1 VPDDFRPAV
10 AELVR
15 RTMLTTFKAI
25 LRPAEIWLLLSATFL
40 GLVLLGG
47 AQGPW
52 NYYWLFA
59 MVCWAVLDIYWA
71 LAARDAKPPVTV
83 RQNRLALLTT
93 MLIYAL
99 YCLPLSS
106 IPLLGQRV
114 VPRFAA
120 VEIVGAFMCAFGI
133 GFAIRARHVLAKS
146 WNAAVTLQE
155 GHALVQDGPYAIV
168 RHPIYFGFLVAAVGM
183 ILVLGEI
190 RALVLLFGI
199 EVLLKKMEREES
211 ILRTT
216 FPDQYPEY
224 ERRVKRL
231 LPHVW

>member
-1 VPDDFRPAV
+1 MP
-10 AELVR
+10 
-15 RTMLTTFKAI
+15 TNMLKAI
-25 LRPAEIWLLLSATFL
+25 LRAAEIWLLLAVIFVGSI
-40 GLVLLGG
+40 LVGG
-47 AQGPW
+47 VHGPW
-52 NYYWLFA
+52 NYYWLFT

-71 LAARDAKPPVTV
+71 LAARGTKPAVAV
-83 RQNRLALLTT
+83 RQNHLALLAR

-114 VPRFAA
+114 VPRFAV
-120 VEIVGAFMCAFGI
+120 VEILGAFMCAFGV
-133 GFAIRARHVLAKS
+133 GFAVRARHVLAES
-146 WNAAVTLQE
+146 WNSAVTLQE
-155 GHALVQDGPYAIV
+155 GQALVQDGPYAIV

-183 ILVLGEI
+183 VFVLGEV
-190 RALVLLFGI
+190 RGLVLLFGI
-199 EVLLKKMEREES
+199 EVLLKKMGHEES

>member
-1 VPDDFRPAV
+1 MP
-10 AELVR
+10 
-15 RTMLTTFKAI
+15 TTFQAI
-25 LRPAEIWLLLSATFL
+25 SRAAKIWLLLTAIFL
-40 GLVLLGG
+40 SSVLLGG
-47 AQGPW
+47 AHGPW
-52 NYYWLFA
+52 NYFWLFT

-71 LAARDAKPPVTV
+71 VAARGMKPNVAV
-83 RQNRLALLTT
+83 RQNRLALLVT
-93 MLIYAL
+93 MVIYAL

-120 VEIVGAFMCAFGI
+120 VEILGAFMCAFGI
-133 GFAIRARHVLAKS
+133 GFAIRARHVLAAS
-146 WNAAVTLQE
+146 WNSAVTLQE

-183 ILVLGEI
+183 VLVLGEV

-199 EVLLKKMEREES
+199 EALLKKMGHEES
-211 ILRTT
+211 ILRAT
-216 FPDQYPEY
+216 FPDQYSEY